1 MGGLFG
7 RPSVP
12 QTNATAIGS
21 MSVQTSAYG
30 SPIPWVFG
38 TARVSPNLLQ
48 YEDFTAIPH
57 TSSQSAGGKG
67 GGGDVTTTNYS
78 YTAAVI
84 LGLTH
89 GPIAGISKAWK
100 DKDLT
105 SLAELRLDLYSGTAT
120 QGAHPYM
127 QTKHPD
133 RALTYRGISY
143 VAAGA
148 YDLGQG
154 ATLGNH
160 SFEVQTATTIPGRQD
175 AKISDVIRAIL
186 TDKEQGLG
194 LSDANLGDLTQFDNF
209 CLANGIWVSPVYKE
223 QKPAYEAI
231 KRLLQIGFA
240 DCVRSNGVLKIMPYS
255 DAAAGSALAEYN
267 PTIAPCA
274 DLTDD
279 DFLTSDSPVKITRK
293 SLTETFNHVKV
304 KFSDR
309 SNDYN
314 DSVAE
319 AKDQADIEAFG
330 LRTMSDVELK
340 EICDPAVAQKVADFI
355 LQRSLSI
362 RNEYEYQLPWKYCW
376 LEPMDVVNLWYPR
389 KGLAGQPV
397 LITEIAED
405 EDGTLTVKAE
415 DYPLGANRATLVP
428 PTTTSGYTPDF
439 AVDPGNATAPAIIE
453 APLALANGE
462 PQLWLATAGG
472 ANWGG
477 ADVWVST
484 DNASYQKVGRHTTKS
499 RYGTLTAPL
508 PSGAALD
515 SLSTLS
521 VDLSASGGVL
531 QGGTQ
536 QNALDLLTRSMVG
549 GEFFAFANAN
559 LTGLNKYSLQ
569 YLVRGAYGSDIVDH
583 AAGEAFVRLDD
594 GLFAYSYPKEWMGKT
609 IWIKLVSLNVYGG
622 GIQDLSE
629 VPAYTY
635 KIQGAPIGVVQNLR
649 ITSAW
654 SAGADV
660 KVGWDV
666 VQDADSYDVEI
677 WAGST
682 PTKVRSINV
691 TNNAISYQ
699 PQDQRADG
707 GPWRSVT
714 IKVRSRALTGRT
726 GRWAIVSAMNPQIGP
741 LTSIKIDP
749 GMKSGFFKATP
760 PAEDDFAGLII
771 WISADQTC
779 PAIDSN
785 KLYEGRDTFV
795 TISTLADGAPL
806 VGGTSYYVRAAAYDT
821 FGKDSLSVS
830 AAVGFV
836 AAGVLPDAKSISES
850 QLTNALA
857 ARVALVDGPSTLAGS
872 VAQQI
877 SNEVAARVG
886 ADAANANS
894 IAAEINAR
902 QSGDAVNANS
912 IIAEAN
918 SRASA
923 DTLITQ
929 RVDSLTATV
938 GGNTAAI
945 TAEQTA
951 RASADVALGVR
962 IDSVKSVS
970 DANTAAISNEQ
981 ATRSAA
987 DSALASQINTV
998 SANFAASGGENMYA
1012 GVDPLSVVP
1021 GTYGVYG
1028 TVIKNGTV
1036 NPYQLAPG
1044 ETLTL
1049 SADLWL
1055 DAAAAAGGDTGVL
1068 YVWAQQSS
1076 GTWTV
1081 AAYISVT
1088 SQAVV
1093 RKSVSLTLPGAAADM
1108 VQVSVSL
1115 YHTSKSGSSTAQAG
1129 TAYAGRIQVERGSVA
1144 TAYKAG
1150 AQMLNAAVQT
1160 ESTARANADNA
1171 LSQQIATVTASVGNN
1186 AAAITSEQVARASA
1200 DAALGLRID
1209 SLTTTVGNTTAQI
1222 TSEAG
1227 TRASA
1232 DSALSS
1238 RIDTVTASTAS
1249 NAAQIASEATARAN
1263 GDSANATQILNLQA
1277 TVGALRSDANL
1288 LPNAGF
1294 TANNGNLPDGWQ
1306 LYSNDAAPIS
1316 ATIVPGVNGYKA
1328 VRVSWSGQNTT
1339 TKGIYLYP
1347 FFEGG
1352 FRKNTS
1358 YIFAVRA
1365 RAVSL
1370 PVGATMLLSPSNYPW
1385 ASFSMISNPPMT
1397 TDWQWYIGIGV
1408 RVNDTPGEYFIS
1420 VSNGA
1425 GGQSNQI
1432 DICTPI
1438 IHEGS
1443 IFAGFNLGND
1453 YQVAVNAAAIKA
1465 EQTARVTAD
1474 SALSVRID
1482 SLTAVSN
1489 SNSAAITAEQV
1500 ARATADSA
1508 LSGRIDSVVA
1518 SSSANAAS
1526 ILTEQSTRA
1535 AADSALSQQI
1545 SLVTARYSA
1554 GALNRDPLISNIANW
1569 ALWTGVTPSVVA
1581 GSVAG
1586 RNAYHA
1592 TSAGWMYDITP
1603 IPVNPA
1609 RSYRISGRIRRSA
1622 DCNKVCY
1629 IGVLLFDSAGN
1640 NISAD
1645 GAWWYYPV
1653 AGVQP
1658 GVSWTDYGV
1667 LFGAGQSRQIPA
1679 NAAYMSAGVI
1689 LMYGAG
1695 ADSGWMEAEML
1706 RIDDSTAESA
1716 IQTEQV
1722 ARAAA
1727 DSALSSQIT
1736 TVQTT
1741 VNGNTAS
1748 IQQQATSINGLSAQ
1762 YTIKT
1767 DVNGNIAGIGLAST
1781 SVNGQPISDVTI
1793 LSDRFAL
1800 VQPGVERRVPF
1811 VVTSKNGVAQIGLD
1825 GAVVVNGSLT
1835 GDALAF
1841 NSITGDKAQVGT
1853 FSANIFSSGIAGNN
1867 LLENAAFAA
1876 TYVAGGVVK
1885 ADAYSDSVNGGV
1897 SAGEITVGVNLIGDD
1912 YHPAGINGL
1921 VIRQLGTS
1929 GQGQADPFVEV
1940 VSPIVPAAAGQ
1951 WIEASFYS
1959 GAFRCISYGYL
1970 GFYDASGNALGY
1982 QRFSENAVGSAGR
1995 SLASFY
2001 RHALIAQAP
2010 AGTVCCRILF
2020 RKRPTLPGHSDSYM
2034 MIQCPMVAAA
2044 MSGNQTTPS
2053 PWSPP
2058 GLGTQIN
2065 GGIIKTGTIMTQHLA
2080 AGSISAD
2087 KLASRELSSMFAT
2100 IGTMRTATSG
2110 ARTEISDNVIKVFDP
2125 NGTLRV
2131 KIGNLLL

>member
-120 QGAHPYM
+120 QGPHPYM

-160 SFEVQTATTIPGRQD
+160 SFEVQTAATIPGRQD

-186 TDKEQGLG
+186 TDTEQGLG

-240 DCVRSNGVLKIMPYS
+240 DCVRSNGVLKIIPYS

-309 SNDYN
+309 TNDYN

-330 LRTMSDVELK
+330 LRTMADVELK
-340 EICDPAVAQKVADFI
+340 EICDPPVAQKVADFI

-362 RNEYEYQLPWKYCW
+362 RNEYEFQLPWKYCW

-439 AVDPGNATAPAIIE
+439 SVDPGNATAPAIIE
-453 APLALANGE
+453 APLALTNGE

-484 DNASYQKVGRHTTKS
+484 DNASYQKVGRHATKS

-508 PSGAALD
+508 LAGAALD
-515 SLSTLS
+515 SLNTVS

-536 QNALDLLTRSMVG
+536 QNAVDLLTRSIVG
-549 GEFFAFANAN
+549 SEFFSFANAN

-583 AAGEAFVRLDD
+583 AAGETFVRLDD

-622 GIQDLSE
+622 GIQDLSA
-629 VPAYTY
+629 VPAYMY

-691 TNNAISYQ
+691 TSNAISYQ

-771 WISADQTC
+771 WISTDPTC

-785 KLYEGRDTFV
+785 KLYDGRDTFV
-795 TISTLADGAPL
+795 TMSTLADGTPL
-806 VGGTSYYVRAAAYDT
+806 VGGTTYYVRAAAYDT

-850 QLTNALA
+850 QLTNSLA
-857 ARVALVDGPSTLAGS
+857 ARVALVDGPASLAGS

-894 IAAEINAR
+894 IVAEINAR
-902 QSGDAVNANS
+902 QSGDAVNANN

-918 SRASA
+918 SRATA
-923 DTLITQ
+923 DTLINQ

-938 GGNTAAI
+938 GGNAAAI
-945 TAEQTA
+945 QTEQTA

-962 IDSVKSVS
+962 IDSVTSTS
-970 DANTAAISNEQ
+970 NNNTAAISNEA
-981 ATRSAA
+981 ATRAAA
-987 DSALASQINTV
+987 DGALASQVNTLFASNSV
-998 SANFAASGGENMYA
+998 GALNKDPLMTSLSQFWTVVIGAAPVVVAGSVPGRNAFRSTQSGWYFDKAQIPVKATKTYRISGSARRSVDCNRSLFLVVGLVDASGTNILGDGNYWYYPVLNASPGTSWTDYSVLFGAGQSRQFPANAAFMQVGVIAMYPSGGEVGWMD
-1012 GVDPLSVVP
+1012 VEMVRID
-1021 GTYGVYG
+1021 
-1028 TVIKNGTV
+1028 
-1036 NPYQLAPG
+1036 
-1044 ETLTL
+1044 
-1049 SADLWL
+1049 
-1055 DAAAAAGGDTGVL
+1055 DAAVDQLSINTSAAISTE
-1068 YVWAQQSS
+1068 Q
-1076 GTWTV
+1076 TV
-1081 AAYISVT
+1081 
-1088 SQAVV
+1088 
-1093 RKSVSLTLPGAAADM
+1093 
-1108 VQVSVSL
+1108 
-1115 YHTSKSGSSTAQAG
+1115 
-1129 TAYAGRIQVERGSVA
+1129 
-1144 TAYKAG
+1144 
-1150 AQMLNAAVQT
+1150 
-1160 ESTARANADNA
+1160 RANAD
-1171 LSQQIATVTASVGNN
+1171 T
-1186 AAAITSEQVARASA
+1186 
-1200 DAALGLRID
+1200 ALGLRID
-1209 SLTTTVGNTTAQI
+1209 SLTTTVGNATAQI
-1222 TSEAG
+1222 TTEAG

-1238 RIDTVTASTAS
+1238 RIDTITAKADGNTAAISSESTARS
-1249 NAAQIASEATARAN
+1249 NA
-1263 GDSANATQILNLQA
+1263 DSAL
-1277 TVGALRSDANL
+1277 
-1288 LPNAGF
+1288 
-1294 TANNGNLPDGWQ
+1294 
-1306 LYSNDAAPIS
+1306 
-1316 ATIVPGVNGYKA
+1316 
-1328 VRVSWSGQNTT
+1328 
-1339 TKGIYLYP
+1339 
-1347 FFEGG
+1347 
-1352 FRKNTS
+1352 
-1358 YIFAVRA
+1358 
-1365 RAVSL
+1365 
-1370 PVGATMLLSPSNYPW
+1370 
-1385 ASFSMISNPPMT
+1385 
-1397 TDWQWYIGIGV
+1397 GV
-1408 RVNDTPGEYFIS
+1408 RIDS
-1420 VSNGA
+1420 VKTQADG
-1425 GGQSNQI
+1425 
-1432 DICTPI
+1432 
-1438 IHEGS
+1438 
-1443 IFAGFNLGND
+1443 
-1453 YQVAVNAAAIKA
+1453 NAAAIA
-1465 EQTARVTAD
+1465 TEQTARVTAD

-1482 SLTAVSN
+1482 SLTAASN

-1500 ARATADSA
+1500 ARANADSA
-1508 LSGRIDSVVA
+1508 LSGRIDNVVA
-1518 SSSANAAS
+1518 SSSANTAS
-1526 ILTEQSTRA
+1526 ILTEQSARA

-1545 SLVTARYSA
+1545 GVVSARYSA
-1554 GALNRDPLISNIANW
+1554 GALNGDPLIRNISNW
-1569 ALWTGVTPSVVA
+1569 VLWSGAMPSVVA
-1581 GSVAG
+1581 GSSAG
-1586 RNAYHA
+1586 RSAFHA
-1592 TSAGWMYDITP
+1592 TSGGAVFDSTQ
-1603 IPVNPA
+1603 IPVNAA
-1609 RSYRISGRIRRSA
+1609 RSYRVSARLRRSA
-1622 DCNKVCY
+1622 DCNKVFY
-1629 IGVLLFDSAGN
+1629 LGVLLADAAGN
-1640 NISAD
+1640 NINTD

-1653 AGVQP
+1653 AGIQP
-1658 GVSWTDYGV
+1658 GASWTDYSV
-1667 LFGAGQSRQIPA
+1667 LFGASQSRPFPA
-1679 NAAYMSAGVI
+1679 NAAFMQVGVI
-1689 LMYGAG
+1689 LMNGAG
-1695 ADSGWMEAEML
+1695 ADSGWMDAEML

-1716 IQTEQV
+1716 VQTEQI

-1748 IQQQATSINGLSAQ
+1748 IQQQATSISGLSAQ

-1853 FSANIFSSGIAGNN
+1853 FSANIFNSGIAGNN

-1876 TYVAGGVVK
+1876 TYSSNGMLMADGYEPAAVGGI
-1885 ADAYSDSVNGGV
+1885 
-1897 SAGEITVGVNLIGDD
+1897 SAAEIAVGVNMIGDA
-1912 YHPAGINGL
+1912 YHPPGISGL
-1921 VIRQLGTS
+1921 VIRQIGAS
-1929 GQGQADPFVEV
+1929 GQGQVDPYVQV
-1940 VSPIVPAAAGQ
+1940 TSPIVSCAGGQ

-1959 GAFRCISYGYL
+1959 GAHRCVAYGYL
-1970 GFYDASGNALGY
+1970 GFYDASGNALGFT
-1982 QRFSENAVGSAGR
+1982 RFADNVSSP
-1995 SLASFY
+1995 SSMYLSTFY
-2001 RHALIAQAP
+2001 RHSLIAQAP
-2010 AGTVCCRILF
+2010 NGTTSCRILF
-2020 RKRPTLPGHSDSYM
+2020 RKRPTSPGYSDSYM
-2034 MIQCPMVAAA
+2034 MIQCPMIAAA
-2044 MSGNQTTPS
+2044 MSGNQTAPS

-2065 GGIIKTGTIMTQHLA
+2065 GGIIKTGTVMAQHLA

-2087 KLASRELSSMFAT
+2087 KLASRELSAMFAT